1 MMSNTTSNISERH
14 SADFLN
20 DLKDIVREGKQREAE
35 LMGALTMEEE
45 ARKKEAFIMNISYA
59 MRSPLNMIM
68 GFTQVLSEMGDS
80 LDADE
85 KAEMGEHIRKGTET
99 LTELLNEVLQFTRS
113 ESGRVKMTSEEIWL
127 QQFIRDV
134 VAEHQHLA
142 KDDVQLVADEVDA
155 DVCITSDAARL
166 REILHLYIENAV
178 QHTTKGRISI
188 GWNRSPES
196 GDVLVH
202 VTDTGCG
209 IKEENQPR
217 VFSLFWKE
225 NEFSPGAGIGLTLVK
240 KYAELMGA
248 RLHFHSRYGEGSDFG
263 IVLPAKLVIYY

>member
-1 MMSNTTSNISERH
+1 MSYTTSNISERQ
-14 SADFLN
+14 SVDFLD
-20 DLKDIVREGKQREAE
+20 DLKEIVREEKQREAE
-35 LMGALTMEEE
+35 LANALTMEEE

-68 GFTQVLSEMGDS
+68 GFTQVLSEMGES
-80 LDADE
+80 LTADE
-85 KAEMGEHIRKGTET
+85 KTEMGEHIRKGTET
-99 LTELLNEVLQFTRS
+99 LTEQLNEVLQFTRL

-127 QQFIRDV
+127 QPFISDI
-134 VAEHQHLA
+134 VAEHQHLV
-142 KDDVQLVADEVDA
+142 KEGVQLTADEGDA
-155 DVCITSDAARL
+155 NLCITSDAARL
-166 REILHLYIENAV
+166 KEILHLYIENAA
-178 QHTTKGRISI
+178 QHTTKGRISV
-188 GWNRSPES
+188 GWHRDPAS

-248 RLHFHSRYGEGSDFG
+248 RLHFRSRYGEGSDFG
-263 IVLPAKLVIYY
+263 IVLPATLVKKP